1 MKKAL
6 RCLLLSAVMALA
18 LGAAALAAETDPT
31 VENVASGATVSFQTG
46 NEKLTVSY
54 TDKDLA
60 GSQCIILMVKGTADE
75 YTITDTS
82 ILYIDQAAAD
92 ANGTVTFNNE
102 NDNSVYPTSVQNSVI
117 LLGGP
122 STGPVV
128 LAEIKVPYKLGDV
141 DNSGGDADIGDAT
154 LLLRYIAALEKAD
167 ALNLAAADVD
177 RNGKVDIG
185 DATKLLRVLAKY
197 DTLE

>member
-60 GSQCIILMVKGTADE
+60 GSQCIILMVKGTAED

-82 ILYIDQAAAD
+82 ILYIDQTAAD
-92 ANGTVTFNNE
+92 ANGTVTF
-102 NDNSVYPTSVQNSVI
+102 DNVYPTSVQNSVI

-122 STGPVV
+122 SSGPVV
-128 LAEIKVPYKLGDV
+128 LAEIKVPYMLGDTSM
-141 DNSGGDADIGDAT
+141 DGT
-154 LLLRYIAALEKAD
+154 IAAYD
-167 ALNLAAADVD
+167 AVLLNKHLAGIELLTGNGASAADVNKD
-177 RNGKVDIG
+177 GSVTSL
-185 DATKLLRVLAKY
+185 DAVKMNQFLAGIIK
-197 DTLE
+197 EF

>member
-31 VENVASGATVSFQTG
+31 VTVKNDATVAFQAG
-46 NEKLTVSY
+46 GFEKLTASY

-60 GSQCIILMVKGTADE
+60 GSQCIVLMVKGTAED
-75 YTITDTS
+75 YTITETS
-82 ILYIDQAAAD
+82 ILYIDQTAAD
-92 ANGTVTFNNE
+92 GSGTVTF
-102 NDNSVYPTSVQNSVI
+102 DNVYPTSVQNSVI

-122 STGPVV
+122 SSGPVV

-141 DNSGGDADIGDAT
+141 DESGTITASDASKI
-154 LLLRYIAALEKAD
+154 LRVVAGLDTVEGNTK
-167 ALNLAAADVD
+167 LAADVD
-177 RNGKVDIG
+177 MSGTVTAS
-185 DATKLLRVLAKY
+185 DASKILRVVAGLE
-197 DTLE
+197 TLG

>member
-60 GSQCIILMVKGTADE
+60 GSQCIILMVKGTAED

-82 ILYIDQAAAD
+82 ILYIDQTAAD
-92 ANGTVTFNNE
+92 ANGTVTF
-102 NDNSVYPTSVQNSVI
+102 DNVYPTSVQNSVI

-177 RNGKVDIG
+177 QNGKVDIG

>member
-1 MKKAL
+1 MEKAL
-6 RCLLLSAVMALA
+6 RCLLLSVVMALA

-31 VENVASGATVSFQTG
+31 VENVASGATVIFQTG

-128 LAEIKVPYKLGDV
+128 LAEIKVPYMLGDTSM
-141 DNSGGDADIGDAT
+141 DGT
-154 LLLRYIAALEKAD
+154 IAAYD
-167 ALNLAAADVD
+167 AVLLNKHLAGIELLTGNGALAADVNKD
-177 RNGKVDIG
+177 GSVTSL
-185 DATKLLRVLAKY
+185 DAVKMNQFLAGIIK
-197 DTLE
+197 EF

>member
-1 MKKAL
+1 MKKAFK
-6 RCLLLSAVMALA
+6 CLLLSVVMALA
-18 LGAAALAAETDPT
+18 LGAAALAADTDPT
-31 VENVASGATVSFQTG
+31 VENVASGATVAFQTG

-54 TDKDLA
+54 TDKNLA
-60 GSQCIILMVKGTADE
+60 GSQCIILMVKGTAED

-102 NDNSVYPTSVQNSVI
+102 NDNSVYPTSGQNSVI

-128 LAEIKVPYKLGDV
+128 LAKIKVPYMLGDTSM
-141 DNSGGDADIGDAT
+141 DGT
-154 LLLRYIAALEKAD
+154 IAAYD
-167 ALNLAAADVD
+167 AVLLNKHLAGIELLTGNGALAADVNKD
-177 RNGKVDIG
+177 GSVTSL
-185 DATKLLRVLAKY
+185 DAVKMNQFLAGIIK
-197 DTLE
+197 EF

>member
-1 MKKAL
+1 MKKAFK
-6 RCLLLSAVMALA
+6 CLLLSTVMALA
-18 LGAAALAAETDPT
+18 LGAAALAADTDPS
-31 VENVASGATVSFQTG
+31 VENVASGATVAFQTG

-60 GSQCIILMVKGTADE
+60 GSQCIILMVKGTGDE

-92 ANGTVTFNNE
+92 ASGTVTFNNE

-122 STGPVV
+122 SSGPVV

-141 DNSGGDADIGDAT
+141 DESGTITASDASKI
-154 LLLRYIAALEKAD
+154 LRVVAGLDTVEGNTK
-167 ALNLAAADVD
+167 LAADVD
-177 RNGKVDIG
+177 MSGTVTAS
-185 DATKLLRVLAKY
+185 DASKILRVVAGLE
-197 DTLE
+197 TLG